1 MRFRP
6 KSRFQSFKMD
16 GWCGDTF
23 WQFAVSAA
31 LAGMIAKS
39 FIVPPAYDGIFS
51 FKFSNNIIN
60 VV

>member
-6 KSRFQSFKMD
+6 NSRFQSFKRD

-23 WQFAVSAA
+23 WQFTVSAA

-39 FIVPPAYDGIFS
+39 FVVPPAYGVIFS
-51 FKFSNNIIN
+51 FHFSNNIIN

>member
-6 KSRFQSFKMD
+6 NGRFQSFKMD

-51 FKFSNNIIN
+51 VKFSNNIIN